1 MSQSVP
7 LAHPSGLSYPDINVP
22 LQDRCIAKLMG
33 ISVLEQI
40 VRRTGLKPCLQSTF
54 PSRESARI
62 LERISTERVL
72 QLFAE
77 DARNGSQLLLV
88 LLLNKP
94 NLLEQLLRPMGRQQ
108 RQWVLQLFG
117 ENPPH
122 ISEQAAT
129 SCGLLLTRLQD
140 PRMITP
146 VLTTLLR
153 HASTPVKAAALHG
166 LFEGGRL
173 NFSQLMTLAN
183 GLAPASEEQPAAGQ
197 DVIVAALKQAR
208 EYENVRLMNHLHI
221 YVALMYRSLPR
232 YQEYWAQCTGLPQS
246 SCPVGGDPDALRAG
260 LGLLSQTLVTRL
272 YSALNED
279 ALLSLTAHL
288 GWRKIQPKSAATL
301 RNPGPA
307 IGDFIFRTFSSL
319 LPIMDSQQSAPES
332 EVEQEPPVAVT
343 AKAPQE
349 SLHHLHY

>member
-1 MSQSVP
+1 M
-7 LAHPSGLSYPDINVP
+7 
-22 LQDRCIAKLMG
+22 
-33 ISVLEQI
+33 EQI
-40 VRRTGLKPCLQSTF
+40 VRRTGLKPCLQNTF
-54 PSRESARI
+54 PARQCARI
-62 LERISTERVL
+62 LERISTERLL

-77 DARNGSQLLLV
+77 DARHGSQLLLV

-94 NLLEQLLRPMGRQQ
+94 NLLEQMLRPMGRQQ
-108 RQWVLQLFG
+108 RQWVLELFG
-117 ENPPH
+117 ENPPTM
-122 ISEQAAT
+122 SEQAAT
-129 SCGLLLTRLQD
+129 SCALLLTRLRD
-140 PRMITP
+140 PRMIAP

-153 HASTPVKAAALHG
+153 YASTSVQAAALHG
-166 LFEGGRL
+166 LFEGGCL
-173 NFSQLMTLAN
+173 NYGQLMTLVN
-183 GLAPASEEQPAAGQ
+183 GLAPATDEQPAAGQ

-208 EYENVRLMNHLHI
+208 ECENIRLMNHLHI

-232 YQEYWAQCTGLPQS
+232 YQEYWSQCTGLPMA
-246 SCPVGGDPDALRAG
+246 SCPVGGDPDALRAN

-288 GWRKIQPKSAATL
+288 GWRKIQPLSAATL

-319 LPIMDSQQSAPES
+319 LPIMDGRQSTPEGS
-332 EVEQEPPVAVT
+332 VESAEPPVAVT
-343 AKAPQE
+343 EKVAKKVTVRAPQE